1 MKTSYRKIEQKVI
14 NYRHYK
20 SFSKEK
26 FREPLNENLRR
37 VIIEKLCNNFRNF
50 INACNTVLDKQFPQK
65 KKYIRGNK
73 SPFMNKTLSEAI
85 MLSVKLKS
93 NFLKNRTNE
102 NKTNYVKKR
111 NLCVSLPR
119 KRKREYYSN
128 LDQ

>member
-1 MKTSYRKIEQKVI
+1 
-14 NYRHYK
+14 
-20 SFSKEK
+20 
-26 FREPLNENLRR
+26 
-37 VIIEKLCNNFRNF
+37 
-50 INACNTVLDKQFPQK
+50 
-65 KKYIRGNK
+65 
-73 SPFMNKTLSEAI
+73 MNKTLSEAI
-85 MLSVKLKS
+85 MLSIKLKS